1 LKKIIII
8 VAVLLVVAGI
18 VALTVVRAQSGYTKV
33 ITGRVVRGNLVSVVS
48 GTGQIK
54 PKTYVNVGATA
65 FGRITHL
72 FVKEGDHVK
81 KGQILATVESIQPEA
96 NVDAQKAA
104 IDAAKTDI
112 TSYIAAEKTAD
123 ANVEHA
129 KADLEQKK
137 LDYDRYTALYAEKLV
152 SKADFDAKKA
162 AYDTDVATL
171 SQSVAALAQAKNTGS
186 NPALQRRCAE
196 QDRKHGSFRRAGDES
211 ACA

>member
-1 LKKIIII
+1 MKKIIII
-8 VAVLLVVAGI
+8 VAVILAVAGI

-33 ITGRVVRGNLVSVVS
+33 LTGKVVRGNLVSVVS

-72 FVKEGDHVK
+72 YVKEGDHVK
-81 KGQILATVESIQPEA
+81 KGQTLATVESIQPEA
-96 NVDAQKAA
+96 NVDAQKAT

-112 TSYIAAEKTAD
+112 ASYIAAEKTAE

-137 LDYDRYTALYAEKLV
+137 LDYDRYT
-152 SKADFDAKKA
+152 
-162 AYDTDVATL
+162 
-171 SQSVAALAQAKNTGS
+171 
-186 NPALQRRCAE
+186 
-196 QDRKHGSFRRAGDES
+196 
-211 ACA
+211 